1 MGDDFSQLPIVVDNS
16 ESLGEEQVQVLM
28 TQLRVSMEHNV
39 KIDQGQ
45 DVELSTANFDKELAE
60 IGSQWK
66 GSQEQREE
74 SAVKQALD
82 IG

>member
-1 MGDDFSQLPIVVDNS
+1 
-16 ESLGEEQVQVLM
+16 M